1 MELKIRVLIVDD
13 EHLARRRIAALL
25 KNDPEVE
32 VIGMAANAR
41 EALRFLEKEDADLIF
56 LDIQMPGM
64 DGFAFLKSL
73 QQDPPPVVVFV
84 TAFDEHAVRAFEA
97 QALDYILK
105 PYDEERF
112 QKALSRAKKLVEK
125 RQPKKTLQRLPVK
138 VGDKYVFVR
147 IDDVNW
153 IEAEGKY
160 ARLHTRTSSY
170 LLRGGLQQLES
181 QLDSERFLRIH
192 RSAIVNVDRIREIRT
207 LFHGDSEAILQ
218 DGTRLTVSRRYR
230 SNLLKN

>member
-1 MELKIRVLIVDD
+1 MELKIRVLIIDD
-13 EHLARRRIAALL
+13 EHLARRRIASLL
-25 KNDPEVE
+25 RNDRDVE
-32 VIGMAANAR
+32 VIGMAASSR
-41 EALRFLEKEDADLIF
+41 EALRILEKEDADLIF

-64 DGFAFLKSL
+64 DGFEFLGSL

-84 TAFDEHAVRAFEA
+84 TAFDEHAIRAFEA

-112 QKALSRAKKLVEK
+112 QKALNRAKRLVKK
-125 RQPKKTLQRLPVK
+125 REPKKPLHRLSVK
-138 VGDKYVFVR
+138 VGDKWVFVR
-147 IDDVNW
+147 LDDVDW

-160 ARLHTRTSSY
+160 ARLHTATSSY

-181 QLDSERFLRIH
+181 QLDGERFLRIH
-192 RSAIVNVDRIREIRT
+192 RSAIVNVDRIREIRA
-207 LFHGDSEAILQ
+207 LFHGDSEAILR